1 MTEQEFGARL
11 RQFRKDKRMTQ
22 QELADAL
29 GVSNK
34 SISRWESGAW
44 PDTPTLPT
52 LAKALSIS
60 TDTLL
65 GCEPPLRKLQTSEWQ
80 NLLSYAFML
89 GGGGLFYL
97 FDLFTPTLVCYLLY
111 LTAMAYGV
119 YLHRHYTYHSRWF
132 YAANVI
138 MNFSVNLRMISAVL
152 VEIFYWP
159 NLSTIW
165 MEIMVELLGQDTNF
179 DPQDLL
185 FYFGIPAAF
194 TLLTHLV
201 IWRTYGEDRPRLR
214 LHRKKTSW
222 RALAPALCPVILAL
236 FWLPYLSRTPLPGW
250 AYRYQMLLFWG
261 AWLVLTLAVAIYL
274 IAGRNVNR
282 IQVFLPMQLI
292 CLCFPALTIQQRS
305 YNFLKG
311 TLVPRLINPR
321 IYYSFQEPVGGRLW
335 IMCAVLVLLYIV
347 ACVFRIS
354 LKRRKNKRYP

>member
-44 PDTPTLPT
+44 PDAPTLPT
-52 LAKALSIS
+52 LAKALGIS

-65 GCEPPLRKLQTSEWQ
+65 GCEPPLRKLQTPEWQ

-89 GGGGLFYL
+89 GGGVLFYL

-111 LTAMAYGV
+111 LTTMAYGV

-138 MNFSVNLRMISAVL
+138 MNLSVNLRLISAVL

-165 MEIMVELLGQDTNF
+165 MEIIVELHGQDTNL

-185 FYFGIPAAF
+185 FYFGIPVAL

-201 IWRTYGEDRPRLR
+201 IWRTYGEDRLRLR
-214 LHRKKTSW
+214 LHREKALW
-222 RALAPALCPVILAL
+222 RALVPALCPVILAL

-250 AYRYQMLLFWG
+250 AYGHQMLLFGG
-261 AWLVLTLAVAIYL
+261 AWLVLALAATKYL
-274 IAGRNVNR
+274 TVIQSKNR
-282 IQVFLPMQLI
+282 IWAFLPIQLI
-292 CLCFPALTIQQRS
+292 CLCFPALTTQQRS

-321 IYYSFQEPVGGRLW
+321 IYYPFREPVGSRLW
-335 IMCAVLVLLYIV
+335 IMCAVLMLLYIA

-354 LKRRKNKRYP
+354 LERREKE